1 MEMEYHMFEPPNWDP
16 VEAFVE
22 VLKKVVIQIIPAFLA
37 GTLMGTILW
46 TSYALVLQR
55 CTKNRNPI
63 NESRTPS
70 PGSRVRI

>member
-46 TSYALVLQR
+46 TSYALVLQK
-55 CTKNRNPI
+55 CTKKFKTKLLNI
-63 NESRTPS
+63 WILK
-70 PGSRVRI
+70 GC